1 MKKVLISFI
10 TAALLVQGAPAQVF
24 VDHFNYGTG
33 TLGTAGGSGGWSGS
47 NSGVTVTTNSLD
59 GTALGLLAS
68 ASNKVTTTTSSSSGT
83 YNQFSS
89 GIKVNSVYYSF
100 LLRVKSTTGLTGSGQ
115 IITELLKNGSSS
127 SYYNDVWLRL
137 NGADVE
143 IGLSKLRSGTTWYGT
158 PLTVGNVY
166 FVVTK
171 YQFGPNQNDD
181 VVALWINPATGNTN
195 EPAAAVS
202 LGSGLGDGN
211 SSTGI
216 GRCYIYG
223 GCSVDMDE
231 VRIGTNWA
239 DVTPS
244 GGTPPPPP
252 IPVPVITNATLT
264 VDSFVLQG
272 TNGPANGDYDV
283 LASSNLLS
291 PRSQWPV
298 IGTDAFDAG
307 GRFTFA
313 SSLAGDMPRRFYA
326 VRVTGTNPPPVAPA
340 ITVQP
345 QDTTNLLGNS
355 ATFSVTATGTA
366 PLNYRWYFNTNAPIS
381 GGTGPALTLNNIQFT
396 NAGGYSVIVTNVAGA
411 VTSRVA
417 LLFVTNIETPP
428 FITAQPQDQSVA
440 QGQTVNFSVVA
451 GGSVPLF
458 YQWFFNGTTPL
469 SNQTNALLTLT
480 NVAETD
486 AGGYSVVVSN
496 AFGTTNSLMATLTVN
511 TNPAPDFS
519 AIGFCN
525 DGRTI
530 TGGAGGP
537 TVYVGSEAELQTY
550 SQANGPYIIY
560 ITNSFTLTSMN
571 THIYPNKTVIG
582 VGNVV
587 LSGGGLYFYRST
599 NSILRNVTISGSSE
613 DDIGI
618 HYSHH
623 LWIDHCT
630 FIDATDGELDITQG
644 SDYITI
650 SWCRFAYT
658 ANPPAADHKFVSL
671 IASSD
676 SDNGSQ
682 YHVTYHHDWWDV
694 NCVERM
700 PSVRFGRVHCFN
712 NYYNA
717 PGNNYCVRTRV
728 EAELRIENNFFA
740 NVKNPWER
748 YITGSTDIQGKAY
761 AANNNVP
768 FLGTDNGVI
777 WTGTTTNKD
786 GTIREMIPG
795 TDTVFTPSYSYTLDP
810 ALAVPNLVTDWA
822 GAGKITP

>member
-1 MKKVLISFI
+1 MTLI
-10 TAALLVQGAPAQVF
+10 TATLLVGSVPAQLF
-24 VDHFNYGTG
+24 MDPFSYGTG
-33 TLGTAGGSGGWSGS
+33 NLGTVGAGGGWSGS

-59 GTALGLLAS
+59 ATALGLLAS
-68 ASNKVTTTTSSSSGT
+68 VSNKVTTATSSSSGS
-83 YNQFSS
+83 YNQFSA
-89 GIKVNSVYYSF
+89 GIKTGGVYYSF
-100 LLRVKSTTGLTGSGQ
+100 LLRVKSASGLTASGQ
-115 IITELLKNGSSS
+115 IISGLLRNGSAS

-137 NGADVE
+137 DGANFD
-143 IGLSKLRSGTTWYGT
+143 IGLSKLRNGTTWYGT
-158 PLTVGNVY
+158 ALTIGNTY
-166 FVVTK
+166 LIVTK
-171 YQFGPNQNDD
+171 YQFGPGSGDD
-181 VVALWINPATGNTN
+181 VVSLWINPAAGAAN
-195 EPAAAVS
+195 EPAANVS
-202 LGSGLGDGN
+202 FSAGGDGN
-211 SSTGI
+211 NSTGI

-252 IPVPVITNATLT
+252 IPVPVITNAALT
-264 VDSFVLQG
+264 VDSFVLRG

-283 LASSNLLS
+283 LASTNLLS
-291 PRSQWPV
+291 PLSQWPV
-298 IGTDAFDAG
+298 IGTDGFDTSG
-307 GRFTFA
+307 HFTFA
-313 SSLAGDMPRRFYA
+313 SSIVADTPQRFYI
-326 VRVTGTNPPPVAPA
+326 VRVAGTNPPPVGPA

-355 ATFSVTATGTA
+355 ATFSVSATGTA
-366 PLNYRWYFNTNAPIS
+366 PLSYRWYFNTNTPVN
-381 GGTGPALTLNNIQFT
+381 GGTGPTLTLANVQYT
-396 NAGGYSVIVTNVAGA
+396 NAGGYSVVVTNVAGS

-417 LLFVTNIETPP
+417 QLIVTNIETPP
-428 FITAQPQDQSVA
+428 FITTQPQDQSVA
-440 QGQTVNFSVVA
+440 QGQSVNFSVAA
-451 GGSVPLF
+451 GGSIPLF
-458 YQWFFNGTTPL
+458 YQWYFNGTTPL
-469 SNQTNALLTLT
+469 TDQTNALLTLANVST
-480 NVAETD
+480 ND
-486 AGGYSVVVSN
+486 AGGYSVIVSN
-496 AFGTTNSLMATLTVN
+496 AFGTTNSMTATLTVN
-511 TNPAPDFS
+511 TNTVPDFS
-519 AIGFCN
+519 AVGFCN
-525 DGRTI
+525 DGRSI
-530 TGGAGGP
+530 TGGTGGP
-537 TVYVGSEAELQTY
+537 AVFVGSEAELQTY
-550 SQANGPYIIY
+550 SQVNTPYIIY
-560 ITNSFTLTSMN
+560 VTNSFPLTSMN

-587 LSGGGLYFYRST
+587 LSGGGLYLYRST
-599 NSILRNVTISGSSE
+599 NTIIRNLTISGSSE

-630 FIDATDGELDITQG
+630 LIDATDGELDITQG
-644 SDYITI
+644 SDYITV

-676 SDNGSQ
+676 SDNSSQ

-712 NYYNA
+712 NYYTA
-717 PGNNYCVRTRV
+717 PGNNYCIRTRV

-740 NVKNPWER
+740 NVKNPWEQ

-768 FLGTDNGVI
+768 FLGTNFAVT
-777 WTGTTTNKD
+777 WSGTTTNKD
-786 GTIREMIPG
+786 GTIRVMIPG

-810 ALAVPNLVTDWA
+810 ALAVPNLVTNWA
-822 GAGKITP
+822 GAGVITIP